1 MNREG
6 FNRQNQKMTLKP
18 GETSGRF
25 KLTSSIVITMNLE
38 FNSTCR
44 RKKHCVARKTYL
56 RLLECGRGSK
66 FIRFLERILEVHSIG
81 RETSK
86 GIYVVRGKTNKKIKQ
101 PPNQRTCG
109 LKYGPKL
116 EKPPRGKKSKN
127 GQPRSPNSTMLEG

>member
-18 GETSGRF
+18 GETSGRS
-25 KLTSSIVITMNLE
+25 KMTSSIVITMNLE

-44 RKKHCVARKTYL
+44 RKKHCVARKTHL

-66 FIRFLERILEVHSIG
+66 FIIILERILEVHSIG

-86 GIYVVRGKTNKKIKQ
+86 GIYVVRVKTDKNSSNHQ
-101 PPNQRTCG
+101 TREYVA
-109 LKYGPKL
+109 LKYGLKL
-116 EKPPRGKKSKN
+116 EKPLRGKKSNN
-127 GQPRSPNSTMLEG
+127 GQTSSQNSTMLEG